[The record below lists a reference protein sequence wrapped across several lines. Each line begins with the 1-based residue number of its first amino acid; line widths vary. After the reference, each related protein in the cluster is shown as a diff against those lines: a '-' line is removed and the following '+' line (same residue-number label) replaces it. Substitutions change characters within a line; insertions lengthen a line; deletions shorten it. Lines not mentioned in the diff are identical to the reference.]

1 MTQRKAGGSKNG
13 GMEGL
18 RARGG
23 GGALKQ
29 VNNTCFTSYKYIKLE
44 NSKRLKE

>member
-13 GMEGL
+13 GMESL

-23 GGALKQ
+23 GDLKQ

>member
-23 GGALKQ
+23 GTLNKLITLALQ
-29 VNNTCFTSYKYIKLE
+29 VTNT
-44 NSKRLKE
+44 

>member
-1 MTQRKAGGSKNG
+1 MG
-13 GMEGL
+13 GMEGGKGK
-18 RARGG
+18 RGKKN
-23 GGALKQ
+23 LKQ

>member
-23 GGALKQ
+23 GGTLNKLITLVLQ
-29 VNNTCFTSYKYIKLE
+29 VTNT
-44 NSKRLKE
+44 

>member
-23 GGALKQ
+23 GNLKQ
-29 VNNTCFTSYKYIKLE
+29 VNNACFTSYKYIKLE